1 MKLLILIGAPAV
13 GKASVGRI
21 IASKT
26 DFKLF
31 HNHMVMDGIM
41 ELFGVGTPPENRL
54 SKLVRTEIIKEAA
67 EAGMDLIITYV
78 WDFASEKGRERVTS
92 FKEIYEAHGGE
103 VVFVELTAPLDVR
116 IARAE
121 TAERKLMKRHAPDA
135 TRVAHLESKFD
146 YTSPRP
152 FYFEKYHH
160 IDTTAKTTEAV
171 ADEVMKVVSQ

>member
-1 MKLLILIGAPAV
+1 MKLLIIIGPPAV

-21 IASKT
+21 IAGKT

-31 HNHMVMDGIM
+31 HNHMVMDGII

-67 EAGMDLIITYV
+67 CAGMDLIFTYM
-78 WDFASEKGRERVTS
+78 WDFANEKGKERMSS
-92 FKEIYEAHGGE
+92 FKDIYEANGGE
-103 VVFVELTAPLDVR
+103 VTFVELATPLDIR

-121 TAERKLMKRHAPDA
+121 TAERKATKRHAPDA
-135 TRVAHLESKFD
+135 SRVAYLESKFN

-160 IDTTAKTTEAV
+160 IDTTDMTAEVV
-171 ADEVMKVVSQ
+171 ANEIIAIL